1 VFSDVERGTVGGVSV
16 GGVTALFELDAE
28 AVRCPYPRYDAVRA
42 EQPVVFVPAIECWLV
57 TRYADIVHVARNPQT
72 FSSIMPTGPV
82 LARQQGDAIGALLND
97 EPELAARMSAMRSGV
112 RVLLSADPPDHVR
125 QRKLVNR
132 AFTPPKVKE
141 LEPRIRAVAEGLVD
155 GFAPRGEV
163 DIVAEYGVPLPLT
176 IIAEALGVADD
187 ELPRFKRW
195 SDDFVALI
203 GNHDIGRD
211 EVRDVL
217 KSQFE
222 FFDYFGARIAE
233 RRAEAREDMISD
245 LVAAT
250 IDEHPL
256 SDEEILAMLN
266 QFLVAGNE
274 TTTKLIAS
282 SMRLLLERPDEL
294 ARLRADPSRIP
305 AFIEESLR
313 LEPPVQGLYRTAIAD
328 TEVGGVPVKAGD
340 HLLLA
345 YAAGNRDE
353 ERFARP
359 GDVDPERPGLMSH
372 LAFGHGEHFCLGA
385 ALARAEGRI
394 AIEVLLE
401 RLDDLRPADGVDV
414 AALEYEPSYVLHG
427 LKRLPVAFT
436 VRS

>member
-1 VFSDVERGTVGGVSV
+1 MSV
-16 GGVTALFELDAE
+16 GDLTAVFELDAD
-28 AVRCPYPRYDAVRA
+28 AVRCPYPHYDAVRA
-42 EQPVVFVPAIECWLV
+42 EQPVVFVPEIECWLV
-57 TRYADIVHVARNPQT
+57 TRYADIVHVARDPQT

-82 LARQQGDAIGALLND
+82 LARQQREAIGTLLAD
-97 EPELAARMSAMRSGV
+97 EPELAARMSRMRSGV

-132 AFTPPKVKE
+132 AFTPPKVKQ
-141 LEPRIRAVAEGLVD
+141 LEPRIRAVAEELVD

-163 DIVAEYGVPLPLT
+163 DVVAEYGVPLPLT

-203 GNHDIGRD
+203 GNHEIDRD
-211 EVRDVL
+211 QLRSVL
-217 KSQFE
+217 RSQVE
-222 FFDYFGARIAE
+222 FFEYFGARVTE
-233 RRAEAREDMISD
+233 RRAAPRHDLISE
-245 LVAAT
+245 LVGAEL
-250 IDEHPL
+250 DEHPL
-256 SDEEILAMLN
+256 SDDEILAMLS

-282 SMRLLLERPDEL
+282 SVRLLLERPDEL
-294 ARLRADPSRIP
+294 ARLRDDRARIP

-313 LEPPVQGLYRTAIAD
+313 LEPPVQGLYRTAVVD
-328 TEVGGVPVKAGD
+328 TDVGGVPIKAGD

-353 ERFARP
+353 GRFACP
-359 GDVDPERPGLMSH
+359 ADIDPERPGLMSH

-401 RLDDLRPADGVDV
+401 RLDDLRPADGVDL
-414 AALEYEPSYVLHG
+414 AGLEYEASYVLHG
-427 LKRLPVAFT
+427 LKRLPIAFT
-436 VRS
+436 VRP